1 VRAIAADGCTGVRRL
16 SPHVACLA
24 MLVLLTLIAP
34 SVSSAATLQA
44 TPSNLSSVFS
54 SASAGDTI
62 QLASGSYTFNGGSK
76 SGMVTLT
83 PASGASVTMSAN
95 FAPSTFITLQN
106 MTVSNL
112 GVSGR
117 SHDIKILNNTFTG
130 QANFNMA
137 GNANANILVDGNTF
151 DNISVCADCAE
162 GRLEVGQYPLG
173 SQPVGVTISHNHFGG
188 GGQSDGIQDGAYGV
202 IIDSNEFDGIIQA
215 NGYTR
220 HVDSIQLYG
229 ASHTT
234 ITNNYLHNFSTA
246 IMAPDGGDHEIIN
259 NNVFINPSST
269 GSAIQFGHHNGTTFI
284 HNLVKNTD
292 VHTWVGSGDK
302 SPNQNIQLKDNV
314 MINAGFV
321 ASGCVNCT
329 NTNNLYNSSGESS
342 GSNAVVGN
350 PTFAGGSTPTT
361 YAGWSLASGSVGA
374 GKADD
379 GKDIGIDPNGITAG
393 GGTTTPPADTTPP
406 DTTISSGPSGTITT
420 NSASFAF
427 TSSESGSTF
436 QCQLDSGSWA
446 TCTSPK
452 AYSSLA
458 DGSHTFSV
466 KAIDA
471 AGNFD
476 ASPATRT
483 FTVNTAPPADTT
495 PPDTTISSG
504 PSGTI
509 TTTSASFAFTSS
521 ESGSTFQCQLDGSSW
536 SSCTSPKA
544 YSSLGAGSHTFGV
557 KATDAAGNTD
567 ASPATRTFTVNIPD
581 TTPPNTTITSGPSG
595 TINDATP
602 TFAFTSSE
610 SGSTFQCRVEST
622 GTWTSCTSPYTLA
635 RLADGAHSF
644 AVRATD
650 AAGNTDTSAA
660 AQTFTVDTTAPKT
673 TITSAPT
680 TLTIGSA
687 ATVEFKADDAAATFQ
702 CSLDGGAFADCTSPD
717 KIDGLGLG
725 THKLTVRATDAAG
738 NVESAGASASWLTVA
753 LPAPPV
759 TEPTPPVSTDP
770 PASTTPPVTTDPAPP
785 VSTDPPASNAPVI
798 ALTRP
803 TTGSTFTS
811 SLSAAA
817 RVTDSEGVQRVEF
830 WLDGTRMSS
839 DKAAPYATTYSVP
852 KSVSYGAHT
861 LTVRAFDKKGHA
873 SSVAVAVSKVKY
885 GARSSA
891 TNAAAF
897 KVGSAAIGSAT
908 TALSGYT
915 TAGRTQTI
923 TYTRCS
929 DSRGKALGTRKVK
942 ADDDGA
948 VLGTLPVADACVL
961 KVS

>member
-16 SPHVACLA
+16 SPHVACMA
-24 MLVLLTLIAP
+24 MLVLLALIAP
-34 SVSSAATLQA
+34 SASSAATLQA

-54 SASAGDTI
+54 SAAAGDTI
-62 QLASGSYTFNGGSK
+62 QLSSGSYSFSGGTK

-95 FAPSTFITLQN
+95 FAPAAFITLQN

-112 GVSGR
+112 GVSGK

-130 QANFNMA
+130 QANLNMT
-137 GNANANILVDGNTF
+137 GNANANILVDGNSF
-151 DNISVCADCAE
+151 DGISVCGDCAE
-162 GRLEVGQYPLG
+162 GRLEIGQYPSG
-173 SQPVGVTISHNHFGG
+173 TAPVGVTISHNHFGG
-188 GGQSDGIQDGAYGV
+188 GGQSDGVQDGAYGV
-202 IIDSNEFDGIIQA
+202 IIDSNEFDGVQQLS
-215 NGYTR
+215 GYTR
-220 HVDSIQLYG
+220 HIDSIQLYG
-229 ASHTT
+229 ASHTQ
-234 ITNNYLHNFSTA
+234 ITNNYLHNFTTA

-259 NNVFINPSST
+259 NNVFINPSNG
-269 GSAIQFGHHNGTTFI
+269 GSAIQLGHHNGTTFI
-284 HNLVKNTD
+284 HNVVKGTD
-292 VHTWVGSGDK
+292 VFSFVGSGD
-302 SPNQNIQLKDNV
+302 SNPNKGFIAKDNV
-314 MINAGFV
+314 MVNAAFQM
-321 ASGCVNCT
+321 SGCVSCT
-329 NTNNLYNSSGESS
+329 NANNLYNSSGSSS
-342 GSNAVVGN
+342 GTNAVVGT
-350 PTFAGGSTPTT
+350 PAFSGGSAPSTFG
-361 YAGWSLASGSVGA
+361 GWGLTSSSPGA

-379 GKDIGIDPNGITAG
+379 GSNIGIDPSGNTSIGG
-393 GGTTTPPADTTPP
+393 GGTTTPPADTTAP
-406 DTTISSGPSGTITT
+406 DTTIGSGPSGTITT
-420 NSASFAF
+420 NTGSFAF

-436 QCQLDSGSWA
+436 QCQLDSGSWT

-471 AGNFD
+471 AGNYD

-495 PPDTTISSG
+495 APDTTIGSG

-509 TTTSASFAFTSS
+509 TTTSGSFAFTSS
-521 ESGSTFQCQLDGSSW
+521 ESGSTFQCQLDGSAW
-536 SSCTSPKA
+536 ASCTSPKA

-581 TTPPNTTITSGPSG
+581 TTAPATSITSGPTG
-595 TINDATP
+595 TTSDATP

-622 GTWTSCTSPYTLA
+622 GTWTACTSPYTLGK
-635 RLADGAHSF
+635 LADGSHSF

-650 AAGNTDTSAA
+650 GAGNTDASAA

-673 TITSAPT
+673 TITAAPT

-687 ATVEFKADDAAATFQ
+687 ATVEFKADDAAATFR
-702 CSLDGGAFADCTSPD
+702 CSLDGGAFAACTSPD
-717 KIDGLGLG
+717 TIDGLGLG
-725 THKLTVRATDAAG
+725 SHTLTVRATDAAG
-738 NVESAGASASWLTVA
+738 NAEPTGASATWSTVA
-753 LPAPPV
+753 LPTPPV
-759 TEPTPPVSTDP
+759 TDPTPPTSTTPPVSTDP
-770 PASTTPPVTTDPAPP
+770 PTSTTPPVTTDPAP
-785 VSTDPPASNAPVI
+785 SNAPAI

-817 RVTDSEGVQRVEF
+817 KVTDSEGVQRVEF

-839 DKAAPYATTYSVP
+839 DKYAPYSTLYNVPRSVA
-852 KSVSYGAHT
+852 YGAHT
-861 LTVRAFDKKGHA
+861 LTVRAFDRKGNA
-873 SSVAVAVSKVKY
+873 SSVAISVTKVRS
-885 GARSSA
+885 GARTASA
-891 TNAAAF
+891 ASGF
-897 KVGSAAIGSAT
+897 RVGSAAIGSAT

-915 TAGRTQTI
+915 TAGHTQTI

-942 ADDDGA
+942 ADGDGN